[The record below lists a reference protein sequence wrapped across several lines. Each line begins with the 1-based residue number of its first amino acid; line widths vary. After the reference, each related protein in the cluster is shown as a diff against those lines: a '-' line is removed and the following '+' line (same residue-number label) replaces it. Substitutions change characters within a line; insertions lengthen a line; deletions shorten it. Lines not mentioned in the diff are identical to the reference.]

1 MTLPS
6 NTRRGFLKA
15 STGALA
21 AGVTLNTPVAN
32 AFAVEKEPLFKIS
45 LGEWSLHRALFGGK
59 LKHFD
64 VAKVA
69 RKDFGI
75 DALEHSAQFF
85 MDKAEDQA
93 HLRELKKHVA
103 DQGVKS
109 VLITVDNQGALGD
122 PDENKRI
129 QAVTNHHKWVDA
141 AKFLGCHSIRV
152 NAISDEKLSYDEQAR
167 LVADGLSWLTEFG
180 AVNDMNILVEN
191 HGGPSSNAQWLVG
204 VVRAV
209 NHPNCGTLPDFGN
222 FQVKPGEMYDRYQG
236 VAELMPFAKAV
247 STKAHRFD
255 AEGNETATD
264 YRKMLKIVL
273 DANYHDYIGVE
284 YEGDQLSEADGILAT
299 KRLLETIR
307 DELA

>member
-1 MTLPS
+1 MLKSLPA
-6 NTRRGFLKA
+6 RREFLKA
-15 STGALA
+15 TAGATA
-21 AGVTLNTPVAN
+21 A
-32 AFAVEKEPLFKIS
+32 AFGAPCLSASATDKAPLFKIS

-69 RKDFGI
+69 KQDFGI

-85 MDKAEDQA
+85 MDKAEDHQY
-93 HLRELKKHVA
+93 LRELKKHVA
-103 DQGVKS
+103 GQGVKS
-109 VLITVDNQGALGD
+109 GLITVDNQGNLGD
-122 PDENKRI
+122 PDEKLRH
-129 QAVTNHHKWVDA
+129 QAVTNHHKWVEA

-191 HGGPSSNAQWLVG
+191 HGGPSSNGQWLAG
-204 VVRAV
+204 VIRAV

-273 DANYHDYIGVE
+273 DAGYHDYIGVE
-284 YEGDQLSEADGILAT
+284 YEGDQLSEPEGILAT
-299 KRLLETIR
+299 KKLLETIR
-307 DELA
+307 AEMS